1 MIRTLK
7 HLFQKAHWHR
17 KLSCSDCW
25 LVAGCSSK
33 LRQLKHVPAVKLT
46 PNVNIDSSE
55 MLEWSCDDSSLAT
68 LEQQEQRTAALGK
81 RRLETKWWR
90 SVQQSH
96 VAVAL
101 NTDTRSVQIPNVKLC
116 CICSELG
123 LIAMCLQS
131 ICIYIL
137 NGSYLETHW
146 QPQDNQWLQSA
157 DDRMCSPRVWGVAR
171 SG

>member
-1 MIRTLK
+1 M
-7 HLFQKAHWHR
+7 
-17 KLSCSDCW
+17 
-25 LVAGCSSK
+25 AGCSSK

-68 LEQQEQRTAALGK
+68 LEQQEQRTAARGK

-96 VAVAL
+96 AVAL

-137 NGSYLETHW
+137 DGSYLETHW
-146 QPQDNQWLQSA
+146 QPQDNQWVQSEFGVLHA
-157 DDRMCSPRVWGVAR
+157 LDNFWSLTTKSSKLTDSSLSQRVSGFMCL
-171 SG
+171 